1 MIISAILK
9 AKGNAVVTVDPTTKV
24 SDIIRKL
31 ADHRI
36 GAVVVVEH
44 GGAVRGIVTERD
56 IVGALAEA
64 QNTGRSTL
72 DSTEEAIMTS
82 PAITCQ
88 ASDTVDHIM
97 AEMTTRRF
105 RHFPVVEDGALIG
118 MISIGDLVKMRI
130 AEAEMETAAMR
141 DYITAR

>member
-9 AKGNAVVTVDPTTKV
+9 AKGNAVVTVDPSTKV
-24 SDIIRKL
+24 SDIVRKL

-36 GAVVVVEH
+36 GAVIVVEH
-44 GGAVRGIVTERD
+44 GGAVRGIVSERD
-56 IVGALAEA
+56 IVSALAEA
-64 QNTGRSTL
+64 QTTGRSTL
-72 DSTEEAIMTS
+72 DSTAEAVMTS
-82 PAITCQ
+82 PVITCQ
-88 ASDTVDHIM
+88 GSDTVDHIM

-118 MISIGDLVKMRI
+118 IISIGDLVKMRI

>member
-44 GGAVRGIVTERD
+44 GGAVRGIVSERD

-72 DSTEEAIMTS
+72 DSTAEAIMTS